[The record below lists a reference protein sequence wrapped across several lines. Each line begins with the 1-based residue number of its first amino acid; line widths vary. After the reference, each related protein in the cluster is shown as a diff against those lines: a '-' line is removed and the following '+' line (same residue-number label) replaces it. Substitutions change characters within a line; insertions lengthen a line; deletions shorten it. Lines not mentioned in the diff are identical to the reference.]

1 MAIQDYRKIPDGER
15 APADPQKEAGFFS
28 LLTFW
33 WMNGVFQ
40 TGAQRSLEES
50 DFLPLQENDETQ
62 HLTEKIKKIWICE
75 KNKCAESGNKP
86 RLWKCVMMAFSL
98 RQLAFLLFTGLVDLT
113 CRVLQPLLL
122 GSLISELMSFHNGYS
137 FVCIYAAAMFL
148 IAVFKNLSAHQCT
161 YNLNII
167 GMRISAALKGV
178 VYLKVSIS
186 SYSTFL
192 FHVFLI
198 SFPKYLNYDNE

>member
-1 MAIQDYRKIPDGER
+1 MAIQDYRKIPDGEH

-33 WMNGVFQ
+33 WMNGVFK

-50 DFLPLQENDETQ
+50 DFLPLQENDKTQ
-62 HLTEKIKKIWICE
+62 HLTETIQKLWICE
-75 KNKCAESGNKP
+75 KNNCAESGNQP

-122 GSLISELMSFHNGYS
+122 GSLISELMSGHNRYS
-137 FVCIYAAAMFL
+137 FVCIYAASMFL
-148 IAVFKNLSAHQCT
+148 IAVFKSLSTHQCT

-167 GMRISAALKGV
+167 GMRIRAALKGV
-178 VYLKVSIS
+178 VYLKVSMA
-186 SYSTFL
+186 SYSTFYVIY
-192 FHVFLI
+192 F
-198 SFPKYLNYDNE
+198 